1 MSENTPLVNSDNSD
15 RVKYESIKLPNNNLK
30 NSDPNSSKTLMNNN
44 TTNNDPLQY
53 GSDATLTGNNHTN
66 NKAIKIDEESL
77 NVIPSDEGKSL
88 IQKVADRVDPRVM
101 SDLIIGL
108 SDGLTVPFAL
118 TAGLSSL
125 GDSRLVLLGGF
136 AELISGTISMG
147 LGGYLGAKSE
157 EDYYK
162 SEVKLEKQ
170 KFYESNNNNNNNINE
185 DILHEIEDIL
195 AEINPNFKEDT
206 VLQFMQDLSEE
217 PDKMVDFVIRYGK
230 GLEEPAENR
239 AYTSAITIGAGYLS
253 GGLIPL
259 LPYFFTKHVG
269 SGLIFSVIIMLITLF
284 IFGYVKTILTM
295 SDAATLNKKIKEGFQ
310 MVLVGSIAAGSAWFF
325 VKVLDG

>member
-1 MSENTPLVNSDNSD
+1 MSEENPLISNNDNS
-15 RVKYESIKLPNNNLK
+15 KYESIKLPASTNLQ
-30 NSDPNSSKTLMNNN
+30 SSGN
-44 TTNNDPLQY
+44 
-53 GSDATLTGNNHTN
+53 TLTNGEHSHASN
-66 NKAIKIDEESL
+66 NKYINVDEESL
-77 NVIPSDEGKSL
+77 KVIPNNKSVMDKL
-88 IQKVADRVDPRVM
+88 VDKVDPRVM

-125 GDSRLVLLGGF
+125 GDSKLVLLGGF

-162 SEVKLEKQ
+162 SEVKIEKQ
-170 KFYESNNNNNNNINE
+170 KFYDTSNNTNEGSSVNE

-195 AEINPNFKEDT
+195 ADINPNFKEET
-206 VLQFMQDLSEE
+206 ILQFMRDLSQE
-217 PDKMVDFVIRYGK
+217 PEKMVDFVIKYGK
-230 GLEEPAENR
+230 GLEEPDENR
-239 AYTSAITIGAGYLS
+239 AYISALTIGAGYLS
-253 GGLIPL
+253 GGMIPL
-259 LPYFFTKHVG
+259 LPYFFAKHVG
-269 SGLIFSVIIMLITLF
+269 TGLIYSVIIMLITLF

-295 SDAATLNKKIKEGFQ
+295 SDAATLEKKIKEGFQ
-310 MVLVGSIAAGSAWFF
+310 MILVGSIAAGSAWFF

>member
-1 MSENTPLVNSDNSD
+1 MTETAPLLNNNSG
-15 RVKYESIKLPNNNLK
+15 KYESIQVPSNNGSDGHSKDPLASKNFNNN
-30 NSDPNSSKTLMNNN
+30 DSST
-44 TTNNDPLQY
+44 
-53 GSDATLTGNNHTN
+53 ATLTATN

-77 NVIPSDEGKSL
+77 NIVPSTNDSSL
-88 IQKVADRVDPRVM
+88 IQKLADRVDPRVM

-125 GDSRLVLLGGF
+125 GDSKLVLLGGF

-157 EDYYK
+157 EDYYH
-162 SEVKLEKQ
+162 SEVKIEKQ
-170 KFYESNNNNNNNINE
+170 KFYDSNQTSVNNINE

-206 VLQFMQDLSEE
+206 VLQFMKDLSEE
-217 PDKMVDFVIRYGK
+217 PDRMVDFVIRYGK

-239 AYTSAITIGAGYLS
+239 AYISAITIGAGYLS
-253 GGLIPL
+253 GGVIPL

-269 SGLIFSVIIMLITLF
+269 TGLIFSVIIMLITLF

-295 SDAATLNKKIKEGFQ
+295 SDAANLQKKITEGFQ
-310 MVLVGSIAAGSAWFF
+310 MVLVGSIAAGSAWFC
-325 VKVLDG
+325 VKLLDG

>member
-1 MSENTPLVNSDNSD
+1 MSEQTPLVSNNNN
-15 RVKYESIKLPNNNLK
+15 KYESINLPANNNQ
-30 NSDPNSSKTLMNNN
+30 SSGN
-44 TTNNDPLQY
+44 
-53 GSDATLTGNNHTN
+53 TLTNDQPHLTN
-66 NKAIKIDEESL
+66 NKYINVDEESL
-77 NVIPSDEGKSL
+77 QAIPEKKSVMTKL
-88 IQKVADRVDPRVM
+88 VDKVDPRVM

-125 GDSRLVLLGGF
+125 GDSKLVLLGGF

-162 SEVKLEKQ
+162 SEVKIEKQ
-170 KFYESNNNNNNNINE
+170 KFYDTSNNSNE
-185 DILHEIEDIL
+185 NSSVNEEILHEIEDIL
-195 AEINPNFKEDT
+195 ADINPNFKEET
-206 VLQFMQDLSEE
+206 ILQFMRDLSQE
-217 PDKMVDFVIRYGK
+217 PEKMVDFVIKYGK
-230 GLEEPAENR
+230 GLEEPDENR
-239 AYTSAITIGAGYLS
+239 AYISALTIGAGYLS

-269 SGLIFSVIIMLITLF
+269 TGLIYSVIIMLITLF

-295 SDAATLNKKIKEGFQ
+295 SDAATLEKKIKEGFQ
-310 MVLVGSIAAGSAWFF
+310 MILVGSIAAGSAWFF

>member
-1 MSENTPLVNSDNSD
+1 MSEQTPLVSNNNN
-15 RVKYESIKLPNNNLK
+15 KYESINLPANNNQ
-30 NSDPNSSKTLMNNN
+30 SSGN
-44 TTNNDPLQY
+44 
-53 GSDATLTGNNHTN
+53 TLTNDQPHLTN
-66 NKAIKIDEESL
+66 NKYINVDEESL
-77 NVIPSDEGKSL
+77 QAIPEKKSVMTK
-88 IQKVADRVDPRVM
+88 IVDKVDPRVM

-125 GDSRLVLLGGF
+125 GDSKLVLLGGF

-162 SEVKLEKQ
+162 SEVKIEKQ
-170 KFYESNNNNNNNINE
+170 KFYDTSNNSNE
-185 DILHEIEDIL
+185 NTSVNEEILHEIEDIL
-195 AEINPNFKEDT
+195 ADINPNFKEET
-206 VLQFMQDLSEE
+206 ILQFMRDLSQE
-217 PDKMVDFVIRYGK
+217 PEKMVDFVIKYGK
-230 GLEEPAENR
+230 GLEEPDENR
-239 AYTSAITIGAGYLS
+239 AYISALTIGAGYLS

-269 SGLIFSVIIMLITLF
+269 TGLIYSVIIMLITLF

-295 SDAATLNKKIKEGFQ
+295 SDAATLEKR
-310 MVLVGSIAAGSAWFF
+310 
-325 VKVLDG
+325 

>member
-1 MSENTPLVNSDNSD
+1 MSEQTPLVSNNNNNN
-15 RVKYESIKLPNNNLK
+15 KYESIKLP
-30 NSDPNSSKTLMNNN
+30 
-44 TTNNDPLQY
+44 TNNIQN
-53 GSDATLTGNNHTN
+53 SGNTSSNDQPHLSN
-66 NKAIKIDEESL
+66 NKYINVDEESL
-77 NVIPSDEGKSL
+77 QVIPQQKSVMDKL
-88 IQKVADRVDPRVM
+88 VDKVDPRVM

-125 GDSRLVLLGGF
+125 GDSKLVLLGGF

-162 SEVKLEKQ
+162 SEVKIEKQ
-170 KFYESNNNNNNNINE
+170 KFYDTTNNSNENSSVNE
-185 DILHEIEDIL
+185 EILHEIEDIL
-195 AEINPNFKEDT
+195 ADINPNFKEDT
-206 VLQFMQDLSEE
+206 ILQFMRDLSQE
-217 PDKMVDFVIRYGK
+217 PEKMVDFVIKYGK
-230 GLEEPAENR
+230 GLEEPDENR
-239 AYTSAITIGAGYLS
+239 AYISALTIGAGYLS
-253 GGLIPL
+253 GGMIPL

-269 SGLIFSVIIMLITLF
+269 TGLIYSVIIMLITLF

-295 SDAATLNKKIKEGFQ
+295 SDAATLEKKIKEGFQ
-310 MVLVGSIAAGSAWFF
+310 MILVGSIAAGSAWFF

>member
-1 MSENTPLVNSDNSD
+1 MSEQTPLVSNNNN
-15 RVKYESIKLPNNNLK
+15 KYESINLPANNNQ
-30 NSDPNSSKTLMNNN
+30 SSGN
-44 TTNNDPLQY
+44 
-53 GSDATLTGNNHTN
+53 TLTNDQPHLTN
-66 NKAIKIDEESL
+66 NKYINVDEESFQA
-77 NVIPSDEGKSL
+77 IPEKKSVMTK
-88 IQKVADRVDPRVM
+88 IVDKVDPRVM

-125 GDSRLVLLGGF
+125 GDSKLVLLGGF

-162 SEVKLEKQ
+162 SEVKIEKQ
-170 KFYESNNNNNNNINE
+170 KFYDTSNNSNE
-185 DILHEIEDIL
+185 NTSVNEEILHEIEDIL
-195 AEINPNFKEDT
+195 ADINPNFKEET
-206 VLQFMQDLSEE
+206 ILQFMRDLSQE
-217 PDKMVDFVIRYGK
+217 PEKMVDFVIKYGK
-230 GLEEPAENR
+230 GLEEPDENR
-239 AYTSAITIGAGYLS
+239 AYISALTIGAGYLS

-269 SGLIFSVIIMLITLF
+269 TGLIYSVIIMLITLF

-295 SDAATLNKKIKEGFQ
+295 SDAATLEKKIKEGFQ
-310 MVLVGSIAAGSAWFF
+310 MILVGSIAAGSAWFF

>member
-1 MSENTPLVNSDNSD
+1 MSEQTPLVSSNNN
-15 RVKYESIKLPNNNLK
+15 KYESINLPANNNQ
-30 NSDPNSSKTLMNNN
+30 SSGN
-44 TTNNDPLQY
+44 
-53 GSDATLTGNNHTN
+53 TLTNDQPHLTN
-66 NKAIKIDEESL
+66 NKYINVDEESL
-77 NVIPSDEGKSL
+77 QAIPEKKSVMTKL
-88 IQKVADRVDPRVM
+88 VDKVDPRVM

-125 GDSRLVLLGGF
+125 GDSKLVLLGGF

-162 SEVKLEKQ
+162 SEVKIEKQ
-170 KFYESNNNNNNNINE
+170 KFYDTSNNSNE
-185 DILHEIEDIL
+185 NTSVNEEILHEIEDIL
-195 AEINPNFKEDT
+195 ADINPNFKEET
-206 VLQFMQDLSEE
+206 ILQFMRDLSQE
-217 PDKMVDFVIRYGK
+217 PEKMVDFVIKYGK
-230 GLEEPAENR
+230 GLEEPDENR
-239 AYTSAITIGAGYLS
+239 AYISALTIGAGYLS

-269 SGLIFSVIIMLITLF
+269 TGLIYSVIIMLITLF

-295 SDAATLNKKIKEGFQ
+295 SDAATLEKKIKEGFQ
-310 MVLVGSIAAGSAWFF
+310 MILVGSIAAGSAWFF

>member
-1 MSENTPLVNSDNSD
+1 MSEQTPLVSNNNN
-15 RVKYESIKLPNNNLK
+15 KYESINLPANNNQ
-30 NSDPNSSKTLMNNN
+30 SSGN
-44 TTNNDPLQY
+44 
-53 GSDATLTGNNHTN
+53 TLTNDQPHLTN
-66 NKAIKIDEESL
+66 NKYINVDEESL
-77 NVIPSDEGKSL
+77 QAIPEKKSVMTK
-88 IQKVADRVDPRVM
+88 IVDKVDPRVM

-125 GDSRLVLLGGF
+125 GNSKLVLLGGF

-162 SEVKLEKQ
+162 SEVKIEKQ
-170 KFYESNNNNNNNINE
+170 KFYDTSNNSNE
-185 DILHEIEDIL
+185 NTSVNEEILHEIEDIL
-195 AEINPNFKEDT
+195 ADINPNFKEET
-206 VLQFMQDLSEE
+206 ILQFMRDLSQE
-217 PDKMVDFVIRYGK
+217 PEKMVDFVIKYGK
-230 GLEEPAENR
+230 GLEEPDENR
-239 AYTSAITIGAGYLS
+239 AYISALTIGAGYLS

-269 SGLIFSVIIMLITLF
+269 TGLIYSVIIMLITLF

-295 SDAATLNKKIKEGFQ
+295 SDAATLEKKIKEGFQ
-310 MVLVGSIAAGSAWFF
+310 MILVGSIAAGSAWFF

>member
-1 MSENTPLVNSDNSD
+1 MSEQTPLVSNNNN
-15 RVKYESIKLPNNNLK
+15 KYESINLPANNNQ
-30 NSDPNSSKTLMNNN
+30 SSGN
-44 TTNNDPLQY
+44 
-53 GSDATLTGNNHTN
+53 TLTNDQPHLTN
-66 NKAIKIDEESL
+66 NKYINVDEESL
-77 NVIPSDEGKSL
+77 QAIPEKKSVMSKL
-88 IQKVADRVDPRVM
+88 VDKVDPRVM

-125 GDSRLVLLGGF
+125 GDSKLVLLGGF

-162 SEVKLEKQ
+162 SEVKIEKQ
-170 KFYESNNNNNNNINE
+170 KFYDTSNNSNE
-185 DILHEIEDIL
+185 NTSVNEEILHEIEDIL
-195 AEINPNFKEDT
+195 ADINPNFKEET
-206 VLQFMQDLSEE
+206 ILQFMRDLSQE
-217 PDKMVDFVIRYGK
+217 PEKMVDFVIKYGK
-230 GLEEPAENR
+230 GLEEPDENR
-239 AYTSAITIGAGYLS
+239 AYISALTIGAGYLS

-269 SGLIFSVIIMLITLF
+269 TGLIYSVIIMLITLF

-295 SDAATLNKKIKEGFQ
+295 SDAATLEKKIKEGFQ
-310 MVLVGSIAAGSAWFF
+310 MILVGSIAAGSAWFF

>member
-1 MSENTPLVNSDNSD
+1 MGMSEQTPLVSNNNN
-15 RVKYESIKLPNNNLK
+15 KYESINLPANNNQ
-30 NSDPNSSKTLMNNN
+30 SSGN
-44 TTNNDPLQY
+44 
-53 GSDATLTGNNHTN
+53 TLTNDQPHLTN
-66 NKAIKIDEESL
+66 NKYINVDEESL
-77 NVIPSDEGKSL
+77 QAIPEKKSVMTK
-88 IQKVADRVDPRVM
+88 IVDKVDPRVM

-125 GDSRLVLLGGF
+125 GDSKLVLLGGF

-162 SEVKLEKQ
+162 SEVKIEKQ
-170 KFYESNNNNNNNINE
+170 KFYDTSNNSNE
-185 DILHEIEDIL
+185 NTSVNEEILHEIEDIL
-195 AEINPNFKEDT
+195 ADINPNFKEET
-206 VLQFMQDLSEE
+206 ILQFMRDLSQE
-217 PDKMVDFVIRYGK
+217 PEKMVDFVIKYGK
-230 GLEEPAENR
+230 GLEEPDENR
-239 AYTSAITIGAGYLS
+239 AYISALTIGAGYLS

-269 SGLIFSVIIMLITLF
+269 TGLIYSVIIMLITLF

-295 SDAATLNKKIKEGFQ
+295 SDAATLEKR
-310 MVLVGSIAAGSAWFF
+310 
-325 VKVLDG
+325 

>member
-1 MSENTPLVNSDNSD
+1 MSEQTPLVSNNNN
-15 RVKYESIKLPNNNLK
+15 KYESINLPANNNQ
-30 NSDPNSSKTLMNNN
+30 SSGN
-44 TTNNDPLQY
+44 
-53 GSDATLTGNNHTN
+53 TLTNDQPHLTN
-66 NKAIKIDEESL
+66 NKYINVDEESL
-77 NVIPSDEGKSL
+77 QAIPEKKSVMTK
-88 IQKVADRVDPRVM
+88 IVDKVDPRVM

-125 GDSRLVLLGGF
+125 GDSKLVLLGGF

-162 SEVKLEKQ
+162 SEVKIEKQ
-170 KFYESNNNNNNNINE
+170 KFYDTSNNSNE
-185 DILHEIEDIL
+185 NTSVNEEILHEIEDIL
-195 AEINPNFKEDT
+195 ADINPNFKEET
-206 VLQFMQDLSEE
+206 ILQFMRDLSQE
-217 PDKMVDFVIRYGK
+217 PEKMVDFVIKYGK
-230 GLEEPAENR
+230 GLEEPDENR
-239 AYTSAITIGAGYLS
+239 AYISALTIGAGYLS

-269 SGLIFSVIIMLITLF
+269 TGLIYSVIIMLITLF

-295 SDAATLNKKIKEGFQ
+295 SDAATLEKKIKEGFQ
-310 MVLVGSIAAGSAWFF
+310 MILVGSIAAGSAWFF

>member
-1 MSENTPLVNSDNSD
+1 MSEQTPLVSNNNNNNN
-15 RVKYESIKLPNNNLK
+15 RYESIKLP
-30 NSDPNSSKTLMNNN
+30 
-44 TTNNDPLQY
+44 TNNIQN
-53 GSDATLTGNNHTN
+53 SGNTSSNDQPHLSN
-66 NKAIKIDEESL
+66 NKYINVDEESL
-77 NVIPSDEGKSL
+77 QVVPQQKSVMDKL
-88 IQKVADRVDPRVM
+88 VDKVDPRVM

-125 GDSRLVLLGGF
+125 GDSKLVLLGGF

-162 SEVKLEKQ
+162 SEVKIEKQ
-170 KFYESNNNNNNNINE
+170 KFYDTTNNSNENSSVNE
-185 DILHEIEDIL
+185 EILHEIEDIL
-195 AEINPNFKEDT
+195 ADINPNFKEDT
-206 VLQFMQDLSEE
+206 ILQFMRDLSQE
-217 PDKMVDFVIRYGK
+217 PEKMVDFVIKYGK
-230 GLEEPAENR
+230 GLEEPDENR
-239 AYTSAITIGAGYLS
+239 AYISALTIGAGYLS
-253 GGLIPL
+253 GGMIPL

-269 SGLIFSVIIMLITLF
+269 TGLIYSVIIMLITLF

-295 SDAATLNKKIKEGFQ
+295 SDAATLEKKIKEGFQ
-310 MVLVGSIAAGSAWFF
+310 MILVGSIAAGSAWFF

>member
-1 MSENTPLVNSDNSD
+1 MSEENPLISNNDSS
-15 RVKYESIKLPNNNLK
+15 KYESIKLPANNNIQSFDNTL
-30 NSDPNSSKTLMNNN
+30 SK
-44 TTNNDPLQY
+44 D
-53 GSDATLTGNNHTN
+53 NHASN
-66 NKAIKIDEESL
+66 NKYINVDEESL
-77 NVIPSDEGKSL
+77 QVVPNNKSAMDKL
-88 IQKVADRVDPRVM
+88 VDRVDPRVM

-125 GDSRLVLLGGF
+125 GDSKLVLLGGF

-162 SEVKLEKQ
+162 SEVKIEKQ
-170 KFYESNNNNNNNINE
+170 KFYDTSNNTSEGSSVNE

-195 AEINPNFKEDT
+195 ADINPNFKEET
-206 VLQFMQDLSEE
+206 ILQFMRDLSQE
-217 PDKMVDFVIRYGK
+217 PEKMVDFVIKYGK
-230 GLEEPAENR
+230 GLEEPDENR
-239 AYTSAITIGAGYLS
+239 AYISAITIGAGYLS
-253 GGLIPL
+253 GGMIPL

-269 SGLIFSVIIMLITLF
+269 TGLIYSVIIMLITLF

-295 SDAATLNKKIKEGFQ
+295 SDAATLEKKIKEGFQ
-310 MVLVGSIAAGSAWFF
+310 MILVGSIAAGSAWFF

>member
-1 MSENTPLVNSDNSD
+1 MGMSEQTPLVSNNNN
-15 RVKYESIKLPNNNLK
+15 KYESINLPANNNQ
-30 NSDPNSSKTLMNNN
+30 SSGN
-44 TTNNDPLQY
+44 
-53 GSDATLTGNNHTN
+53 TLTNDQPHLTN
-66 NKAIKIDEESL
+66 NKYINVDEESL
-77 NVIPSDEGKSL
+77 QAIPEKKSVMTK
-88 IQKVADRVDPRVM
+88 IVDKVDPRVM

-125 GDSRLVLLGGF
+125 GDSKLVLLGGF

-162 SEVKLEKQ
+162 SEVKIEKQ
-170 KFYESNNNNNNNINE
+170 KFYDTSNNSNE
-185 DILHEIEDIL
+185 NTSVNEEILHEIEDIL
-195 AEINPNFKEDT
+195 ADINPNFKEET
-206 VLQFMQDLSEE
+206 ILQFMRDLSQE
-217 PDKMVDFVIRYGK
+217 PEKMVDFVIKYGK
-230 GLEEPAENR
+230 GLEEPDENR
-239 AYTSAITIGAGYLS
+239 AYISALTIGAGYLS

-269 SGLIFSVIIMLITLF
+269 TGLIYSVIIMLITLF

-295 SDAATLNKKIKEGFQ
+295 SDAATLEKKIKEGFQ
-310 MVLVGSIAAGSAWFF
+310 MILVGSIAAGSAWFF

>member
-1 MSENTPLVNSDNSD
+1 MSEQTPLVSSNNN
-15 RVKYESIKLPNNNLK
+15 KYESINLPANNNQ
-30 NSDPNSSKTLMNNN
+30 SSGN
-44 TTNNDPLQY
+44 
-53 GSDATLTGNNHTN
+53 TLTNDQSHLTN
-66 NKAIKIDEESL
+66 NKYINVDEESL
-77 NVIPSDEGKSL
+77 QAIPEKKSVMTK
-88 IQKVADRVDPRVM
+88 IVDKVDPRVM

-125 GDSRLVLLGGF
+125 GDSKLVLLGGF

-162 SEVKLEKQ
+162 SEVKIEKQ
-170 KFYESNNNNNNNINE
+170 KFYDTSNNSNE
-185 DILHEIEDIL
+185 NTSVNEEILHEIEDIL
-195 AEINPNFKEDT
+195 ADINPNFKEET
-206 VLQFMQDLSEE
+206 ILQFMRDLSQE
-217 PDKMVDFVIRYGK
+217 PEKMVDFVIKYGK
-230 GLEEPAENR
+230 GLEEPDENR
-239 AYTSAITIGAGYLS
+239 AYISALTIGAGYLS

-269 SGLIFSVIIMLITLF
+269 TGLIYSVIIMLITLF
-284 IFGYVKTILTM
+284 IFGYVKTVLTM
-295 SDAATLNKKIKEGFQ
+295 SDAATLEKKIKEGFQ
-310 MVLVGSIAAGSAWFF
+310 MILVGSIAAGSAWFF

>member
-1 MSENTPLVNSDNSD
+1 MGMSEQTPLVSSNNN
-15 RVKYESIKLPNNNLK
+15 KYESINLPANNNQ
-30 NSDPNSSKTLMNNN
+30 SSGN
-44 TTNNDPLQY
+44 
-53 GSDATLTGNNHTN
+53 TLTNDQPHLTN
-66 NKAIKIDEESL
+66 NKYINVDEESL
-77 NVIPSDEGKSL
+77 QAIPEKKSVMTKL
-88 IQKVADRVDPRVM
+88 VDKVDPRVM

-125 GDSRLVLLGGF
+125 GDSKLVLLGGF

-162 SEVKLEKQ
+162 SEVKIEKQ
-170 KFYESNNNNNNNINE
+170 KFYDTSNNSNE
-185 DILHEIEDIL
+185 NTSVNEEILHEIEDIL
-195 AEINPNFKEDT
+195 ADINPNFKEET
-206 VLQFMQDLSEE
+206 ILQFMRDLSQE
-217 PDKMVDFVIRYGK
+217 PEKMVDFVIKYGK
-230 GLEEPAENR
+230 GLEEPDENR
-239 AYTSAITIGAGYLS
+239 AYISALTIGAGYLS

-269 SGLIFSVIIMLITLF
+269 TGLIYSVIIMLITLF

-295 SDAATLNKKIKEGFQ
+295 SDAATLEKKIKEGFQ
-310 MVLVGSIAAGSAWFF
+310 MILVGSIAAGSAWFF

>member
-1 MSENTPLVNSDNSD
+1 MSEQTPLVSNNNNNN
-15 RVKYESIKLPNNNLK
+15 KYESIKLP
-30 NSDPNSSKTLMNNN
+30 
-44 TTNNDPLQY
+44 TNNIQN
-53 GSDATLTGNNHTN
+53 SGNTSSNDQPHLSN
-66 NKAIKIDEESL
+66 NKYINVDEESL
-77 NVIPSDEGKSL
+77 QVVPQQKSVMDKL
-88 IQKVADRVDPRVM
+88 VDKVDPRVM

-125 GDSRLVLLGGF
+125 GDSKLVLLGGF

-162 SEVKLEKQ
+162 SEVKIEKQ
-170 KFYESNNNNNNNINE
+170 KFYDTTNNSNENSSVNE
-185 DILHEIEDIL
+185 EILHEIEDIL
-195 AEINPNFKEDT
+195 ADINPNFKEDT
-206 VLQFMQDLSEE
+206 ILQFMRDLSQE
-217 PDKMVDFVIRYGK
+217 PEKMVDFVIKYGK
-230 GLEEPAENR
+230 GLEEPDENR
-239 AYTSAITIGAGYLS
+239 AYISALTIGAGYLS
-253 GGLIPL
+253 GGMIPL

-269 SGLIFSVIIMLITLF
+269 TGLIYSVIIMLITLF

-295 SDAATLNKKIKEGFQ
+295 SDAATLEKKIKEGFQ
-310 MVLVGSIAAGSAWFF
+310 MILVGSIAAGSAWFF

>member
-1 MSENTPLVNSDNSD
+1 MSEQTPLVSSNNN
-15 RVKYESIKLPNNNLK
+15 KYESINLPANNNQ
-30 NSDPNSSKTLMNNN
+30 SSGN
-44 TTNNDPLQY
+44 
-53 GSDATLTGNNHTN
+53 TLTNDQPHLTN
-66 NKAIKIDEESL
+66 NKYINVDEESL
-77 NVIPSDEGKSL
+77 QAIPEKKSVMSKL
-88 IQKVADRVDPRVM
+88 VDKVDPRVM

-125 GDSRLVLLGGF
+125 GDSKLVLLGGF

-162 SEVKLEKQ
+162 SEVKIEKQ
-170 KFYESNNNNNNNINE
+170 KFYDTSNNSNE
-185 DILHEIEDIL
+185 NTSVNEEILHEIEDIL
-195 AEINPNFKEDT
+195 ADINPNFKEET
-206 VLQFMQDLSEE
+206 ILQFMRDLSQE
-217 PDKMVDFVIRYGK
+217 PEKMVDFVIKYGK
-230 GLEEPAENR
+230 GLEEPDENR
-239 AYTSAITIGAGYLS
+239 AYISALTIGAGYLS

-269 SGLIFSVIIMLITLF
+269 TGLIYSVIIMLITLF

-295 SDAATLNKKIKEGFQ
+295 SDAATLEKKIKEGFQ
-310 MVLVGSIAAGSAWFF
+310 MILVGSIAAGSAWFF